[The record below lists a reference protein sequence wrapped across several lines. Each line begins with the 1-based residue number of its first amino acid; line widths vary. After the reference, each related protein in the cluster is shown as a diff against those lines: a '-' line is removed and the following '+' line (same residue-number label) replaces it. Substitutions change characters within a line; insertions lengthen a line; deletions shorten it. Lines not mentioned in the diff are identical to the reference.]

1 MSQSQFKAKPRSKND
16 LKMFA
21 FGLRSALEM
30 EDVPQIDIIRIL
42 EHDLLGAFGEALEL
56 EIVDVSEMEEYALY
70 RFDLNKIIIREDVY
84 IAAANMN
91 PRHRFTIAHE
101 IGHLFLHKHVKQ
113 LARSDVK
120 RKIFEDPEWQANVF
134 AAEFLAPTHLIGDL
148 SPSEIAST
156 FGISNQAALKRFND
170 VQNNR

>member
-1 MSQSQFKAKPRSKND
+1 MSQSQFKAKPRSKRD
-16 LKMFA
+16 LREFA

-42 EHDLLGAFGEALEL
+42 EHDLLGAFGESLEL
-56 EIVDVSEMEEYALY
+56 EIVETCEMEEYALY

-84 IAAANMN
+84 LAAANMN

-101 IGHLFLHKHVKQ
+101 IGHLFLHKNVKQ

-120 RKIFEDPEWQANVF
+120 RKIYEDPEWQADVF
-134 AAEFLAPTHLIGDL
+134 AAEFLAPSHLLGNL

-156 FGISNQAALKRFND
+156 FGISRQAALKRFND
-170 VQNNR
+170 VQNNK